1 MTSTTGSTK
10 PLAKTVQRAA
20 VITHARPETIGPA
33 LDRLEAVARRLD
45 VELVLPSEEL
55 AKHGRSDA
63 EGVVEGADLAVVL
76 GGDGTMLRALNRFL
90 GSDVPVIGINFGRVG
105 FLSGMDGSELEDG
118 LARVFAGDYAV
129 IELSTLVCEIGEERR
144 AAVNDVVAH
153 GSTVGRMVTIGW
165 EVGGEGLGQLAC
177 DGVVCCTPGG
187 STAYNLSA
195 GGPVLVWGLE
205 ALAVTF
211 VAPHSLNARPLVVP
225 RGQEVVVRNLTPDV
239 SLAVTLDGQVF
250 DELRT
255 DGEMRVRLDDRR
267 VKLATLP
274 ERTFFRRFRETFAP

>member
-1 MTSTTGSTK
+1 
-10 PLAKTVQRAA
+10 
-20 VITHARPETIGPA
+20 
-33 LDRLEAVARRLD
+33 
-45 VELVLPSEEL
+45 
-55 AKHGRSDA
+55 
-63 EGVVEGADLAVVL
+63 
-76 GGDGTMLRALNRFL
+76 MLRALNRFL
-90 GSDVPVIGINFGRVG
+90 GTDVPVIGINFGRVG

-177 DGVVCCTPGG
+177 DGVVCCTPAG

-250 DELRT
+250 AELRT